1 MGCWKALRHAQY
13 VTGQH
18 LGKYGKLGQ
27 REGYMEELRVK
38 QGFYNEKESSRQ
50 GERPA
55 AVKFGGVH

>member
-1 MGCWKALRHAQY
+1 MLAQY
-13 VTGQH
+13 VTRQH
-18 LGKYGKLGQ
+18 LGKYGLLGQ

-55 AVKFGGVH
+55 DVKFGGVH